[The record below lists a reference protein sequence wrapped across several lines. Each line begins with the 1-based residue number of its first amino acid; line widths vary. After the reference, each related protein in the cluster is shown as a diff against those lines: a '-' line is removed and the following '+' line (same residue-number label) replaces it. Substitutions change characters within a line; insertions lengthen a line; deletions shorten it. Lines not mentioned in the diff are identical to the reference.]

1 MTQTKNKHK
10 AARYFIYLFSMV
22 IAVVLIIAITPHHT
36 SGQSKKDLQKQRD
49 QINEQIELTKK
60 LIKDSEKQQKN
71 TTAQVQLLNKQLNY
85 REQLLKNIN
94 NDIQDLEGEITTKG
108 GDVEKLKTQ
117 VSKMKVEYAKMIR
130 NAYRNRNAY
139 QKMMFIFASEDFNKA
154 YKRLKMT
161 QRYAEVRKL
170 QAAKINFKQEEIQT
184 EMVVLSET
192 KQSKEKLAT
201 EKEKEKEK
209 IQENKTEQQNKL
221 TSLQTEK
228 EKLQAQQKKQ
238 KADRDKLTLKIQE
251 AIAQELEAERKKAEE
266 ARKKAAAA
274 NTTASAKTNTSSTA
288 TTTTTTAA
296 KKTIELA
303 PEVIIANTDFEKNK
317 GALPWPVAAGV
328 ITSSF
333 GKHPHPSLAG
343 VEVKNNGVD
352 FITEKNAAALAVFS
366 GTVTS
371 VFNIPGAGQNIIVTH
386 GTYKS
391 VYSGLADVSVKVGDK
406 VAVKQKIGTVMF
418 DGEENTLHFEI
429 WKVSAEAG
437 AAQNPESWIKR
448 K

>member
-1 MTQTKNKHK
+1 MKHLSNKINIT
-10 AARYFIYLFSMV
+10 RYRLYLFTLA
-22 IAVVLIIAITPHHT
+22 IAVVALIAINPNRT

-94 NDIQDLEGEITTKG
+94 NDIQDLEGEINTKG
-108 GDVEKLKTQ
+108 SDVEKLKTQ
-117 VSKMKVEYAKMIR
+117 VSEMKVEYAKMLR

-139 QKMMFIFASEDFNKA
+139 QKMMFIFASDDFNKA

-161 QRYAEVRKL
+161 QRYTEIRKQ
-170 QAAKINFKQEEIQT
+170 QANKINNKQEEIET
-184 EMVVLSET
+184 EMIVLTET
-192 KQSKEKLAT
+192 KQSKETLAR

-209 IQENKTEQQNKL
+209 IQDNKTEQQNKL
-221 TSLQTEK
+221 TSLEVEK

-238 KADRDKLTLKIQE
+238 KVDRDKLTLKIQE
-251 AIAQELEAERKKAEE
+251 AIAQELEAERKKTEE
-266 ARKKAAAA
+266 ARKKAAAT
-274 NTTASAKTNTSSTA
+274 NTTASNKTNVG
-288 TTTTTTAA
+288 TTTTTAA

-317 GALPWPVAAGV
+317 GALPWPVVAGV

-352 FITEKNAAALAVFS
+352 FITEKNAGALTIFA

-371 VFNIPGAGQNIIVTH
+371 VFNIPGAGQNVIVTH

-391 VYSGLADVSVKVGDK
+391 VYSGLADVNVKVGDK
-406 VAVKQKIGTVMF
+406 VALKQKIGTVMF

-429 WKVSAEAG
+429 WKVSAESG
-437 AAQNPESWIKR
+437 AAQNPETWIKR

>member
-1 MTQTKNKHK
+1 MKGNNNNNKSGG
-10 AARYFIYLFSMV
+10 YVLYLFSLV
-22 IAVVLIIAITPHHT
+22 VAVVVLIALTPNLT

-60 LIKDSEKQQKN
+60 LIKQSEKQQKS
-71 TTAQVQLLNKQLNY
+71 TTAQVQLLNKQLSY

-94 NDIQDLEGEITTKG
+94 NDIQELEGEIVTKG
-108 GDVEKLKTQ
+108 SDVEKLKTQ
-117 VSKMKVEYAKMIR
+117 VSQMKVEYAKMIR
-130 NAYRNRNAY
+130 NAYRNRNSY

-161 QRYAEVRKL
+161 QRYAELRKQ
-170 QAAKINFKQEEIQT
+170 QADKINHKQEEIQS
-184 EMVVLSET
+184 EVIALSET

-209 IQENKTEQQNKL
+209 LQENKAEQQNKL

-228 EKLQAQQKKQ
+228 EKLLAQQKKQ
-238 KADRDKLTLKIQE
+238 QSDRDKLTLKIQE

-266 ARKKAAAA
+266 ARKKAAAS
-274 NTTASAKTNTSSTA
+274 NTTAS
-288 TTTTTTAA
+288 TTKAGSGTTTAA
-296 KKTIELA
+296 TTTAKRTIELA

-352 FITEKNAAALAVFS
+352 FVTEKNAAALAIFA

-371 VFNIPGAGQNIIVTH
+371 VFNIPGAGQNVIVTH

-406 VAVKQKIGTVMF
+406 VSIKQKLGTVMF

-429 WKVSAEAG
+429 WKVSTEAG
-437 AAQNPESWIKR
+437 AAQNPEGWIKR

>member
-1 MTQTKNKHK
+1 MKGSNNNNKSGG
-10 AARYFIYLFSMV
+10 YVMYLFSLV
-22 IAVVLIIAITPHHT
+22 VAVVVIIALTPNLT

-60 LIKDSEKQQKN
+60 LIKQSEKQQKS
-71 TTAQVQLLNKQLNY
+71 TTAQVQLLNKQLSY

-94 NDIQDLEGEITTKG
+94 NDIQELEGEIVTKG
-108 GDVEKLKTQ
+108 SDVEKLKTQ
-117 VSKMKVEYAKMIR
+117 VSQMKVEYAKMIR
-130 NAYRNRNAY
+130 NAYRNRNSY

-161 QRYAEVRKL
+161 QRYAELRKQ
-170 QAAKINFKQEEIQT
+170 QADKINHKQEEIQS
-184 EMVVLSET
+184 EVIALSET

-209 IQENKTEQQNKL
+209 LQENKAEQQNKL

-228 EKLQAQQKKQ
+228 EKLLAQQKKQ
-238 KADRDKLTLKIQE
+238 QSDRDKLTLKIQE

-266 ARKKAAAA
+266 ARKKAAAS
-274 NTTASAKTNTSSTA
+274 NTTAS
-288 TTTTTTAA
+288 TTKAGSGTTTAA
-296 KKTIELA
+296 TTTAKRTIELA

-352 FITEKNAAALAVFS
+352 FVTEKNAAALAIFA

-371 VFNIPGAGQNIIVTH
+371 VFNIPGAGQNVIVTH

-406 VAVKQKIGTVMF
+406 VSIKQKLGTVMF

-437 AAQNPESWIKR
+437 AAQNPEGWIKR